1 MVYTQERVSTSHI
14 YVTVQY
20 KNVQF
25 VNSISNFGLTIN
37 VHKLMMGYYATM
49 NFASTVVT
57 ITDSPSLQVPPE
69 VDPGITMVLKESV
82 YLRFEEKL

>member
-1 MVYTQERVSTSHI
+1 MMVYTQERVSTSHI

-37 VHKLMMGYYATM
+37 VHKLMMGYYVTM
-49 NFASTVVT
+49 NFASTVCGDY
-57 ITDSPSLQVPPE
+57 ITLSIFTGPTRSGPRHYYGP
-69 VDPGITMVLKESV
+69 
-82 YLRFEEKL
+82 